1 MKSEMSPPVLTVFLA
16 AVFSDDTGADRSMFA
31 THV

>member
-1 MKSEMSPPVLTVFLA
+1 MSLPVLTVLLA
-16 AVFSDDTGADRSMFA
+16 AVFPDDTGADRSMFA